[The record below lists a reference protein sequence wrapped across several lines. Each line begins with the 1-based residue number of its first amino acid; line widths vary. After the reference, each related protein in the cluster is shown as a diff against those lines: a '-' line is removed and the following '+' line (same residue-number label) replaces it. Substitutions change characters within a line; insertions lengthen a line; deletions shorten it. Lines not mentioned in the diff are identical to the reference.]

1 MNESNIKNYFNE
13 HSNYWEE
20 FYGQSNSI
28 VDAILIERKNIIKK
42 FIIDNYNN
50 DAKILDLGG
59 GTGVMSS
66 ELIQSG
72 FNVDMLDISKNMIEQ
87 AKINYNKLGLDLT
100 KNMLICEDFLSN
112 DFQNKYD
119 LIIALGY
126 FEYQSNYNVNFRK
139 IYSSL
144 NMNGGLI
151 FNIPIKRNLG
161 NFFGLSKFVN
171 NLKNKFK
178 TIPHPGLQLKKKK
191 ELLNIIESTGFKID
205 FIRDHGYG
213 DVYILNKI
221 IPYAI
226 QKKFPKI
233 FKTLDYKNKFE
244 FLKSNKIFF
253 THK

>member
-20 FYGQSNSI
+20 FYGQSKSI

-42 FIIDNYNN
+42 FIIDNYMK
-50 DAKILDLGG
+50 DSKILDLGG

-72 FNVDMLDISKNMIEQ
+72 FNVDMLDISKNMIDQ
-87 AKINYNKLGLDLT
+87 AKMSYNKLNLDLS
-100 KNMLICEDFLSN
+100 KNKLICEDFLSN
-112 DFQNKYD
+112 NFQNKYD

-126 FEYQSNYNVNFRK
+126 FEYQSNYNINFKK

-144 NMNGGLI
+144 NANGGLI

-171 NLKNKFK
+171 NFKNIFK
-178 TIPHPGLQLKKKK
+178 TIPHPGLQLKNKK
-191 ELLNIIESTGFKID
+191 ELFNTIEESGFKID

-213 DVYILNKI
+213 DIYIFNKI

-226 QKKFPKI
+226 QKNFPKL
-233 FKTLDYKNKFE
+233 FKILDYKNKLE